1 MRNTIILLILLFT
14 SALGFAQKD
23 SLAIGDRYAD
33 DQLYFSVSYVQ
44 LISQPTTITRSGFS
58 YEFTTGFI
66 KDIILNRGGTFSL
79 GLGVGYGYQNI
90 THQLK
95 VEEVN
100 NTTLFGN
107 ATGISDNALSS
118 HNLEFPLE
126 LRWRASTA
134 NKYAFWR
141 IYTGVKFS
149 YNLRN
154 SFDFIEN
161 GNPVNYSDVSA
172 FNKLQSGLSLSI
184 GYDAINA
191 YLYYPLT
198 PMFENATFNGAPID
212 TRALKFGVIFYLL

>member
-1 MRNTIILLILLFT
+1 MRNLVICILFLF
-14 SALGFAQKD
+14 SATLGFAQKD
-23 SLAIGDRYAD
+23 SLSIGDRYAD

-66 KDIILNRGGTFSL
+66 KDIILNKEGTFSF

-95 VEEVN
+95 VEEAN
-100 NTTLFGN
+100 NTTIFGN
-107 ATGISDNALSS
+107 AAGLTDNAFSS

-134 NKYAFWR
+134 NKYDFWR

-154 SFDFIEN
+154 NFDFIEN
-161 GNPVNYSDVSA
+161 GNAINYTDVSA
-172 FNKLQSGLSLSI
+172 FNKLQYGLTLSI

-198 PMFENATFNGAPID
+198 PVFENATFNGESID
-212 TRALKFGVIFYLL
+212 TKTLKFGVIFYLL